1 MPDLHVVVLAAGK
14 GTRMKS
20 EVPKVLHRV
29 AGPAL
34 IDHVLRTAAALD
46 PTTVTLVVG
55 HGADRVRAHLAPHS
69 HLQFAVQEPQL
80 GTGHALLQSAPFLR
94 GRSGTVLLLSGDV
107 PLLTSQ
113 TLRGLVTTHAEAG
126 AMATV
131 LTAPIERPYGYGR
144 IVRKNGKI
152 TRIVEE
158 RDASPAQREI
168 KEINSGI
175 YAFAAEPLFD
185 ALEQIGSDNAQ
196 GEYYLPDL
204 IGIYRKRRK
213 VVTTYTIENASE
225 IRGINS
231 RSELAEVSSMV
242 RQQKNEEL
250 MAAGVTLI
258 DPATTYIDLDV
269 TIAADTVIHP
279 CVFIEGSTKI
289 GAACEIHAGARIVN
303 STLGD
308 RVIVKNHT
316 IITDSR
322 LDDGAQ
328 VGPFAHLRPDAH
340 VGPDARVGNFVE
352 LKKTTLGPGSKA
364 NHLSYLGDTTIG
376 AHVNIG
382 AGTITCNY
390 DGRQKSETVIEDGAF
405 VGSDTTL
412 VAPVKVGARAYVGAG
427 STITDEVPSGALAI
441 ARSKQV
447 IKPGWVERQVSGVRV
462 QGSEKEIT

>member
-1 MPDLHVVVLAAGK
+1 
-14 GTRMKS
+14 MKS
-20 EVPKVLHRV
+20 DVPKVLHRI
-29 AGPAL
+29 AGQAL
-34 IDHVLRTAAALD
+34 IDHVLRTAAPLEPA
-46 PTTVTLVVG
+46 TVTLVIG
-55 HGADRVRAHLAPHS
+55 HGGDQVKAHLAPHS
-69 HLQFAVQEPQL
+69 HLGYAVQDPQL
-80 GTGHALLQSAPFLR
+80 GTGHALLQTAPILR
-94 GRSGTVLLLSGDV
+94 GKQGTVLLLSGDV

-113 TLRGLVTTHAEAG
+113 TLQGLVTTHQQAG

-131 LTAPIERPYGYGR
+131 LTAPIDRPYGYGR

-175 YAFAAEPLFD
+175 YAFAVEPLFE
-185 ALEQIGSDNAQ
+185 ALEQIGADNAQ

-204 IGIYRKRRK
+204 FAIYRKRRK
-213 VVTTYTIENASE
+213 VVTTYTIEHASE

-231 RSELAEVSSMV
+231 RSELAEVSRMV

-269 TIAADTVIHP
+269 QIAADTVIHP
-279 CVFIEGSTKI
+279 CVFIEGSTRI

-308 RVIVKNHT
+308 RVVVKNHT
-316 IITDSR
+316 VITDSA
-322 LDDGAQ
+322 LADGSA
-328 VGPFAHLRPDAH
+328 VGPFAHLRPGAH
-340 VGPDARVGNFVE
+340 VGAAAKVGNFVE
-352 LKKTTLGPGSKA
+352 LKKTTLGAGSKA

-376 AHVNIG
+376 ANVNVG

-412 VAPVKVGARAYVGAG
+412 VAPVRVGQNAYIGAG
-427 STITDEVPSGALAI
+427 STITDDVPAGALSI

-447 IKPGWVERQVSGVRV
+447 NKPGWVEKHSSQLSVS
-462 QGSEKEIT
+462 SSKKS